1 VKDPVDRVIVERQ
14 ALEHG
19 FSKSLWMSLW
29 IHLGVVGA
37 GLAAPFVLPRTP
49 PIQVQ
54 DGFAVTLPRGGGG
67 VPDAPAPKP
76 KPAKA
81 EPEPK
86 KEPEP
91 VKDPPPKP
99 KFKPPPTKTKPKRE
113 GLPAPDARKS
123 RRKPRATPEPAG
135 GGVQGGT
142 GAGSVTPGL
151 EFAPAGPG
159 VPGGTDEHGD
169 WYLAGVQRKIWML
182 WRQQIQ
188 AGQARAVAVRFTIL
202 RDGSVTDLR
211 VVQKSGATLLDL
223 AAQRAV
229 LAAAPFGPFPSHYG
243 MSRVTIQANFK
254 PNP

>member
-1 VKDPVDRVIVERQ
+1 MRDPVDRVIVERQ

-19 FSKSLWMSLW
+19 FSKSLWISLW

-37 GLAAPFVLPRTP
+37 GLAAPYVLPKAP

-86 KEPEP
+86 KEP

-151 EFAPAGPG
+151 EFAPASPG
-159 VPGGTDEHGD
+159 VPDGTDEHGD

-188 AGQARAVAVRFTIL
+188 AGQGTGRGSAIHDPSRRFRHGPAGRAEERRHPARPGRAARGSRGRAL
-202 RDGSVTDLR
+202 R
-211 VVQKSGATLLDL
+211 
-223 AAQRAV
+223 
-229 LAAAPFGPFPSHYG
+229 PFPSHYG